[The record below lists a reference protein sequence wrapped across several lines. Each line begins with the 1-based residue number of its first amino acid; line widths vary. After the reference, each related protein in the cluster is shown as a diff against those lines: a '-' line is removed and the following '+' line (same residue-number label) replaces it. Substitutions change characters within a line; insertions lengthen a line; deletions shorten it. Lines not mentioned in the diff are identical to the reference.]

1 MVGVEQLYD
10 RRSLWSGNEAA
21 IPVQSF
27 TQLIAP
33 DSNDSVSFTVLI
45 NVASL
50 EKVCVLHVRY
60 VLRDAVDGGRACPP
74 MNGKEVRVC
83 CSTQTKS
90 Q

>member
-1 MVGVEQLYD
+1 MVGVEQLHD

-21 IPVQSF
+21 VPVRSF

-50 EKVCVLHVRY
+50 ENVCVLHVRY

-74 MNGKEVRVC
+74 MKGKEVRVC
-83 CSTQTKS
+83 CSTQTAS